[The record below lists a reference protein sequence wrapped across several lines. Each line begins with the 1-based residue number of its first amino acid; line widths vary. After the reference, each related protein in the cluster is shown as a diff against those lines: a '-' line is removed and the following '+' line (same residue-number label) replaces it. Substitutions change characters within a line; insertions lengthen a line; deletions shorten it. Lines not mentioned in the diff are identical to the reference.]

1 MAVELSI
8 LYKEIIPEHDV
19 HLLTTGCFDK
29 KIDWVHIVENVEFVS
44 LLHGDE
50 LVFNSGLNDESDEN
64 RKDYIDKLIAVD
76 AGGLIVSLQD
86 GHQFSKEL
94 IEYCNSLQFPLFQ
107 AGWETSYLK
116 IMRRFSEIL
125 LSNERNEMNLVAAVK
140 NAIYYPQNEQMY
152 LSAFERNG
160 FFSDMSYLVMII
172 NSKNSILTKQVRK
185 ILHRMIK
192 PSVSYEENEHLVM
205 LCANYTLDEVTK
217 VAADLC
223 KKYPDVH
230 IGIGT
235 QETQA
240 SKVYRSYKNALTT
253 YRLIEKLQNVTIL
266 CYDELGIYQILSD
279 AKEPTILYPSFVKK
293 TLGSLYEYD
302 QKHRTD
308 YVDIL
313 KLFFE
318 NDCSITQT
326 ANATYYHQN
335 TLKYKVKAIK
345 EILGYDIM
353 NNENRVKIMISLYL
367 MQLGEDF
374 FTDM

>member
-19 HLLTTGCFDK
+19 RLLTIGCFDK
-29 KIDWVHIVENVEFVS
+29 KIDWVHMVENVEFIS

-50 LVFNSGLNDESDEN
+50 LVFNSGLNDESDEY

-76 AGGLIVSLQD
+76 AGGLIVALQD
-86 GHQFSKEL
+86 GHQFSEDL
-94 IEYCNSLQFPLFQ
+94 IEYCNALQFPLFQ

-125 LSNERNEMNLVAAVK
+125 LSNERNEMNFVAAVK
-140 NAIYYPQNEQMY
+140 NAIYYPQNEHLY

-160 FFSDMSYLVMII
+160 FFSDMSYIVMII
-172 NSKNSILTKQVRK
+172 NCENSMSIKQVK
-185 ILHRMIK
+185 KDLHRMIK
-192 PSVSYEENEHLVM
+192 LSVSYDENGHLVM

-217 VAADLC
+217 VSADLC
-223 KKYPDVH
+223 KKHPDVY

-235 QETQA
+235 QEKQA
-240 SKVYRSYKNALTT
+240 SEIYRSYKNANTT
-253 YRLIEKLQNVTIL
+253 FRLIEKLQNVSVL
-266 CYDELGIYQILSD
+266 RYDELGIYQILSD
-279 AKEPTILYPSFVKK
+279 AKEPTILYPSFVQK

-302 QKHRTD
+302 RKHRTD
-308 YVDIL
+308 YMNIL

-326 ANATYYHQN
+326 ANATFYHQN

-353 NNENRVKIMISLYL
+353 SNENRVKIMISLYL

>member
-1 MAVELSI
+1 MAVELNI

-19 HLLTTGCFDK
+19 KLLTTSCFDK
-29 KIDWVHIVENVEFVS
+29 KIDWVHMVENIDFVS

-64 RKDYIDKLIAVD
+64 RREYIDKLIGVD
-76 AGGLIVSLQD
+76 AGGLIVALQD
-86 GHQFSKEL
+86 GHQFSEEL

-125 LSNERNEMNLVAAVK
+125 LSNERNEMNFIAAVK
-140 NAIYYPQNEQMY
+140 NAIYYPQNEHMY
-152 LSAFERNG
+152 LATFERNG
-160 FFSDMSYLVMII
+160 FFADMSYLVMII
-172 NSKNSILTKQVRK
+172 SCSNSVMTKQIK
-185 ILHRMIK
+185 KDLHRLIK
-192 PSVSYEENEHLVM
+192 LSVSYEENEHLVM
-205 LCANYTLDEVTK
+205 LCVNCALEDIAKSTI
-217 VAADLC
+217 DLS
-223 KKYPDVH
+223 KKYSDIY

-235 QETQA
+235 HEKQP
-240 SKVYRSYKNALTT
+240 SVIYRSYKNALTT
-253 YRLIEKLQNVTIL
+253 YRLIEKLHNVSVL

-279 AKEPTILYPSFVKK
+279 AKEPTILYPSFVQN

-308 YVDIL
+308 YMDIL

-353 NNENRVKIMISLYL
+353 SNENRVKIMISLYL
-367 MQLGEDF
+367 LQLGEDF

>member
-1 MAVELSI
+1 MAVDLSI

-19 HLLTTGCFDK
+19 QLLTTSCFDK
-29 KIDWVHIVENVEFVS
+29 KIDWVHMVENVDFAS
-44 LLHGDE
+44 LLCGDE
-50 LVFNSGLNDESDEN
+50 LVFNSTLNDESDRR
-64 RKDYIDKLIAVD
+64 RKDYIDKLIDVD
-76 AGGLIVSLQD
+76 AGGLIVALQD
-86 GHQFSKEL
+86 GHQFTEEL

-107 AGWETSYLK
+107 AGWDTSYLK

-125 LSNERNEMNLVAAVK
+125 LSNERNEMNFIAAVK
-140 NAIYYPQNEQMY
+140 NAIYYPQNQHLY

-160 FFSDMSYLVMII
+160 FFSDMSYIVMII
-172 NSKNSILTKQVRK
+172 SRENNIIIKQVK
-185 ILHRMIK
+185 KDLHRMMKLSI
-192 PSVSYEENEHLVM
+192 SYEENEHLVV
-205 LCANYTLDEVTK
+205 LCANHTLKDVIEL
-217 VAADLC
+217 AAELC

-230 IGIGT
+230 IGLGT
-235 QETQA
+235 QEKQM
-240 SKVYRSYKNALTT
+240 SEIYRSYKNALTT
-253 YRLIEKLQNVTIL
+253 YRLIEKLQNVTML
-266 CYDELGIYQILSD
+266 CYDELGVYQILSD
-279 AKEPTILYPSFVKK
+279 AKEPTILYPSFVKN

-308 YVDIL
+308 YMDIL

-353 NNENRVKIMISLYL
+353 SNENRVKIMLSLYL
-367 MQLGEDF
+367 LQLGEDF

>member
-19 HLLTTGCFDK
+19 HLLTTNCFDK
-29 KIDWVHIVENVEFVS
+29 KIDWVHMVENVDFVS

-50 LVFNSGLNDESDEN
+50 LVFNSGLNNKSDEN
-64 RKDYIDKLIAVD
+64 RKDYIDRLIEVD
-76 AGGLIVSLQD
+76 AGGLIVALQE
-86 GHQFSKEL
+86 GHEFSHEL
-94 IEYCNSLQFPLFQ
+94 IEYCNSLCFPLFQ

-125 LSNERNEMNLVAAVK
+125 LSNERNEMNFIAALK
-140 NAIYYPQNEQMY
+140 NAIYYPQNEHMY
-152 LSAFERNG
+152 LPAFERNG
-160 FFSDMSYLVMII
+160 FFSDMTYLVMII
-172 NSKNSILTKQVRK
+172 SCENSMLTKQVRK
-185 ILHRMIK
+185 DMHRMMK
-192 PSVSYEENEHLVM
+192 RSVSYEENEHLVM
-205 LCANYTLDEVTK
+205 LCVNYTLGEVTT
-217 VAADLC
+217 ALADFH
-223 KKYPDVH
+223 KKHPDIY

-235 QETQA
+235 QEKQA
-240 SKVYRSYKNALTT
+240 SEIYRSYKNANTT
-253 YRLIEKLQNVTIL
+253 FRLMKKLQDVSML
-266 CYDELGIYQILSD
+266 HYDELGIYQILSD
-279 AKEPTILYPSFVKK
+279 VKEPTILYPSFVQK
-293 TLGSLYEYD
+293 TLGDLYEYD

-308 YVDIL
+308 YMDIL

-326 ANATYYHQN
+326 ANATFYHQN

-353 NNENRVKIMISLYL
+353 SNENRVKIMISLYL
-367 MQLGEDF
+367 MQLGKDF

>member
-1 MAVELSI
+1 MAVELNI

-19 HLLTTGCFDK
+19 HLLTTSCFDK
-29 KIDWVHIVENVEFVS
+29 KIDWVHMVENVDFVN

-76 AGGLIVSLQD
+76 AGGLIVALQD
-86 GHQFSKEL
+86 GHQFPEEL

-125 LSNERNEMNLVAAVK
+125 LSNERNEMNFIAAVK
-140 NAIYYPQNEQMY
+140 NAIYYPQNEHMY
-152 LSAFERNG
+152 LAAFERNG

-172 NSKNSILTKQVRK
+172 SCENNMLTKQVK
-185 ILHRMIK
+185 KDLHRMMK
-192 PSVSYEENEHLVM
+192 LSVSYEENEHLVM
-205 LCANYTLDEVTK
+205 LCANYTLNDITK
-217 VAADLC
+217 SVGDLR
-223 KKYPDVH
+223 KKHPDVY

-235 QETQA
+235 QETQT
-240 SKVYRSYKNALTT
+240 SKIYRSYKNALTT
-253 YRLIEKLQNVTIL
+253 YRLIEKLQNVSML

-279 AKEPTILYPSFVKK
+279 VKDPTTLYPAFVQK

-302 QKHRTD
+302 QKHHTD
-308 YVDIL
+308 YMDIL

-353 NNENRVKIMISLYL
+353 SNENRVKVMISLYL

>member
-19 HLLTTGCFDK
+19 QLLTTGCFDK
-29 KIDWVHIVENVEFVS
+29 KIDWVHMVENVDFVN

-64 RKDYIDKLIAVD
+64 RKNYIDKLIAVD
-76 AGGLIVSLQD
+76 AGGLIVALQY
-86 GHQFSKEL
+86 GHRFSQEL

-107 AGWETSYLK
+107 AGWDTSYLK

-125 LSNERNEMNLVAAVK
+125 LSNERNEMNFIAAVK
-140 NAIYYPQNEQMY
+140 NAIYYPQNEHMY
-152 LSAFERNG
+152 LAAFERNG
-160 FFSDMSYLVMII
+160 FFLDMSYLVMII
-172 NSKNSILTKQVRK
+172 SSENNMLTKQVK
-185 ILHRMIK
+185 KDLHRMLNL
-192 PSVSYEENEHLVM
+192 SVSYEENEHLVV
-205 LCANYTLDEVTK
+205 LCANHTLDEVTT
-217 VAADLC
+217 VITDFR
-223 KKYPDVH
+223 KKHPDIY

-235 QETQA
+235 QEKQA
-240 SKVYRSYKNALTT
+240 SEIYRSYKNANTT
-253 YRLIEKLQNVTIL
+253 FRLLKKLQNVSIL
-266 CYDELGIYQILSD
+266 HYDELGIYQILSD
-279 AKEPTILYPSFVKK
+279 VKDPTALYPAFVQK

-308 YVDIL
+308 YMDIL

-335 TLKYKVKAIK
+335 TLKYKIKAIK

-353 NNENRVKIMISLYL
+353 SNENRVKIMISLYL
-367 MQLGEDF
+367 MQLGGDF
-374 FTDM
+374 FTDI